1 MTLVIDASVALA
13 WIYAR
18 EKVTEAECADQVLQ
32 TIIEMATVVPP
43 LWHIEIANALLVGER
58 RKLITEAQT
67 IDFLTRLSHLPINVD
82 DATPAARQD
91 QVMALAREHGL
102 TSYDATYL
110 DLALR
115 TGAVLATFD
124 VKLAEAMQRAG
135 GELFCA

>member
-1 MTLVIDASVALA
+1 MTLVIDASMALA

-18 EKVTEAECADQVLQ
+18 EKPTEAECADHALQ
-32 TIIEMATVVPP
+32 AITEMAVVVPS

-67 IDFLTRLSHLPINVD
+67 IDFLTRLAHLPIDVD
-82 DATPAARQD
+82 GATPAARQE

-115 TGAVLATFD
+115 RGAVLATFD
-124 VKLAEAMQRAG
+124 VKLADAMRRAG
-135 GELFCA
+135 GKLFCV